1 MLNSQ
6 IKNVFDLLRTKTSK
20 IEIKNLEHQDKNCKA
35 VSEYTEGESI
45 LFRNYNFQNIWE
57 KCIVQKKVG
66 SLHYLI
72 KYNNKVVKKHLD
84 QLRPN
89 YIKSNSTHDPSNIVS
104 EIPCDNE
111 SLRKLINHPVSQD
124 TARSPVILRRS
135 ARTNKGKL
143 PKRFYY
149 DYSDSDNSE

>member
-1 MLNSQ
+1 MG
-6 IKNVFDLLRTKTSK
+6 K
-20 IEIKNLEHQDKNCKA
+20 
-35 VSEYTEGESI
+35 G
-45 LFRNYNFQNIWE
+45 
-57 KCIVQKKVG
+57 IVQKKIG

-84 QLRPN
+84 QLRPK

-111 SLRKLINHPVSQD
+111 SLRKLINHPVTQD

-135 ARTNKGKL
+135 ARTNKGK
-143 PKRFYY
+143 PP
-149 DYSDSDNSE
+149 